1 MKIKKIFFIFLFS
14 LFYKF
19 IFNIKIDL
27 NKIYDVILNLTD
39 YKNNTI
45 NVGNGST
52 VNVNHPNIKTS
63 FSKEGINTL
72 AAAIYSAGG
81 ATVGFK
87 VAQYIG
93 RPRVVKIVAGLG
105 TMAVVQG
112 TTAIMS
118 RVLNSNS

>member
-1 MKIKKIFFIFLFS
+1 MKIKKIFFNFLFS

-19 IFNIKIDL
+19 
-27 NKIYDVILNLTD
+27 KIYIYICKYFVYIYIL
-39 YKNNTI
+39 YYFFI
-45 NVGNGST
+45 
-52 VNVNHPNIKTS
+52 NVNHPNIKTS

-93 RPRVVKIVAGLG
+93 RPPVVKIVAGLG

-118 RVLNSNS
+118 RVLNSNSGNNGKLKFIY